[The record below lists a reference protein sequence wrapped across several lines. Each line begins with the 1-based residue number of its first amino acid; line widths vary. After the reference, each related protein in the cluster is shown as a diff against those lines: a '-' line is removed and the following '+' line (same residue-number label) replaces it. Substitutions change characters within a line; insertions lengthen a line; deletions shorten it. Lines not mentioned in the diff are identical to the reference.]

1 MANQNFFFLQ
11 SHVRDKTKNIILY
24 FGNLFA
30 KRAKIC
36 GVWAR
41 LVGISLLCYQYRT
54 HFLNR
59 ARDRFLHLHFDKNV
73 HRVSKI
79 TVESHQTFNYDGLKY
94 LKRIAEI
101 TSFQSAEPMQ
111 TFDLNCMK
119 SFNLTDLALE
129 ATDLHY
135 FHQRQD
141 IPLHCFLMIS
151 VTIFKFKSITMVM
164 NLSK

>member
-1 MANQNFFFLQ
+1 
-11 SHVRDKTKNIILY
+11 
-24 FGNLFA
+24 
-30 KRAKIC
+30 
-36 GVWAR
+36 
-41 LVGISLLCYQYRT
+41 
-54 HFLNR
+54 
-59 ARDRFLHLHFDKNV
+59 
-73 HRVSKI
+73 
-79 TVESHQTFNYDGLKY
+79 
-94 LKRIAEI
+94 
-101 TSFQSAEPMQ
+101 MQ

-141 IPLHCFLMIS
+141 IPLHCFLIIS

>member
-1 MANQNFFFLQ
+1 MHWRVLCLNFNAEIALFTPESLWLRGRASEQRNPKSEVPFFMANQNFFFLQ

-73 HRVSKI
+73 YRVSKSRSNPI
-79 TVESHQTFNYDGLKY
+79 KL
-94 LKRIAEI
+94 L
-101 TSFQSAEPMQ
+101 
-111 TFDLNCMK
+111 
-119 SFNLTDLALE
+119 
-129 ATDLHY
+129 
-135 FHQRQD
+135 
-141 IPLHCFLMIS
+141 
-151 VTIFKFKSITMVM
+151 ITMVS
-164 NLSK
+164 NILKGSQRLLLSSQQNPCRLSI